1 MGSRRPLIPS
11 DLSGPGRRRAPHEA
25 ARRLRRPPRLADPR
39 APRVPR
45 TTVPSPVKCPRH
57 AAQVTARGAA
67 PNHKRQLGRRLAG
80 ITDEARRLEH
90 LQPAAHTE
98 RLDGF
103 LGCGPSLGEEE
114 LEVGMGHCRRVV
126 KPPPEQQR
134 RVLSPRFHYA
144 PEVVVVRPIDAE
156 VSSGTVI
163 NPDALNVSSRC
174 CSSASS
180 ARPGP
185 HRTAPRRQPTA
196 RDPQDAVSATGRP
209 ARHLTA
215 RHRTQ
220 QPHDPGRELGTRR
233 RLHERPFSSAGRS
246 GWAPARR

>member
-1 MGSRRPLIPS
+1 
-11 DLSGPGRRRAPHEA
+11 
-25 ARRLRRPPRLADPR
+25 

-114 LEVGMGHCRRVV
+114 LEVAMGHCRRVV
-126 KPPPEQQR
+126 EPPPEPHR
-134 RVLSPRFHYA
+134 PVLSPPSHY
-144 PEVVVVRPIDAE
+144 PP
-156 VSSGTVI
+156 
-163 NPDALNVSSRC
+163 
-174 CSSASS
+174 
-180 ARPGP
+180 
-185 HRTAPRRQPTA
+185 
-196 RDPQDAVSATGRP
+196 RP
-209 ARHLTA
+209 ALV
-215 RHRTQ
+215 
-220 QPHDPGRELGTRR
+220 
-233 RLHERPFSSAGRS
+233 
-246 GWAPARR
+246 

>member
-67 PNHKRQLGRRLAG
+67 PNHERQLGRRLAG

-126 KPPPEQQR
+126 EPPPEQQR

-144 PEVVVVRPIDAE
+144 PEVVVVRPIDARG
-156 VSSGTVI
+156 VVRHRHQSGCPECLFALLLLGQLGTSRSPPHCPATPTDRSRPTRRGERHGSPRTT
-163 NPDALNVSSRC
+163 PDGPPPNATTT
-174 CSSASS
+174 
-180 ARPGP
+180 RPGS
-185 HRTAPRRQPTA
+185 RTGYP
-196 RDPQDAVSATGRP
+196 
-209 ARHLTA
+209 
-215 RHRTQ
+215 
-220 QPHDPGRELGTRR
+220 
-233 RLHERPFSSAGRS
+233 
-246 GWAPARR
+246 